1 MVSGRIRL
9 YCFSKNIILGGLAL
23 AEKKTE
29 IMRVTPAEKAL
40 IEVIRQKGSEVVIVA
55 LGKILEGGLEIGVKK
70 TDL

>member
-1 MVSGRIRL
+1 MEEIQRRDIV
-9 YCFSKNIILGGLAL
+9 

-40 IEVIRQKGSEVVIVA
+40 IEVIRQKGSEVVISA